1 MTRAVCLLL
10 FVLLTP
16 WVSHAQTVALVVDG
30 DVRNKLSLSLDDL
43 RAMNHQRI
51 EVEDRGARVLYAGV
65 PLTEILRRAGL
76 DIGRAPLQGRALA
89 SVLFVTAADGFQAI
103 FALPELD
110 AASPDRRILLA
121 DARDGQAL
129 SDNEG
134 PLRIVAPADK
144 YPARWVRN
152 VVRLTVVQ
160 VSASS
165 QR

>member
-1 MTRAVCLLL
+1 MGHYRSRLHFPQAGCRDDEDEARPFLGLS
-10 FVLLTP
+10 VLLTP
-16 WVSHAQTVALVVDG
+16 WVSHAQAADLVVDG
-30 DVRNKLSLSLDDL
+30 ELV
-43 RAMNHQRI
+43 
-51 EVEDRGARVLYAGV
+51 
-65 PLTEILRRAGL
+65 
-76 DIGRAPLQGRALA
+76 
-89 SVLFVTAADGFQAI
+89 VTADDGFQAI

-110 AASPDRRILLA
+110 AASPDRRVLLA
-121 DARDGQAL
+121 DARGGQAL